1 MFRFQFSVLFFIIG
15 LVVVGSGCNLNQDDD
30 KIGIRGIITTVSV
43 NEKEEVT
50 NILVERKV
58 ESDTSFDKASVFI
71 TKDTK
76 VNSPEKLKKG
86 MKVEVIFTGPVAE
99 SYPVQGRAKVITV
112 IE

>member
-1 MFRFQFSVLFFIIG
+1 MRFVFLFVTMILTLGI
-15 LVVVGSGCNLNQDDD
+15 VGCNIHKDDD
-30 KIGIRGIITTVSV
+30 KIGIRGIITDLSM
-43 NEKEEVT
+43 NDQQEVT
-50 NILVERKV
+50 NILVEGNV
-58 ESDTSFDKASVFI
+58 EEDTIYDKASVSI

-76 VNSPEKLKKG
+76 INAPEKLKKG